1 MNAQILELKA
11 LHAKRNEAIRK
22 RKYAAIANKPAKESP
37 LLRWWAYY
45 LARTGIV
52 WVGMWLLFLHVAH
65 SGSYTN

>member
-22 RKYAAIANKPAKESP
+22 RKCAANKQPKESP
-37 LLRWWAYY
+37 LRWWAYY

-52 WVGMWLLFLHVAH
+52 YACMWLFFLHLAH
-65 SGSYTN
+65 SG